1 MIDIDMLIADRA
13 TRGEFTIE
21 ERLAESSGS
30 SFYVVTSTT
39 RPSLRLFARERS
51 DSEYAAAL
59 MNVAAS
65 QLVDQAPAV
74 AAPTA
79 IQRAAEIG

>member
-39 RPSLRLFARERS
+39 RKRPFQPAPPGFGLF
-51 DSEYAAAL
+51 
-59 MNVAAS
+59 
-65 QLVDQAPAV
+65 
-74 AAPTA
+74 
-79 IQRAAEIG
+79 